1 MRKYLFI
8 FLLYGV
14 ANGQIPN
21 PCEDERFIK
30 ISEKFVDQMTDIEY
44 QYFLKKQEEC
54 TEYENNADIP
64 NPKDNSNLEIRT
76 SDQVPNPCDDERF
89 IKISEKYVDLM
100 TEI

>member
-14 ANGQIPN
+14 TSGQIAN

-44 QYFLKKQEEC
+44 QYFLKKQ
-54 TEYENNADIP
+54 
-64 NPKDNSNLEIRT
+64 
-76 SDQVPNPCDDERF
+76 
-89 IKISEKYVDLM
+89 
-100 TEI
+100 

>member
-30 ISEKFVDQMTDIEY
+30 ISEKSGITGWAEG
-44 QYFLKKQEEC
+44 KCE
-54 TEYENNADIP
+54 
-64 NPKDNSNLEIRT
+64 
-76 SDQVPNPCDDERF
+76 
-89 IKISEKYVDLM
+89 
-100 TEI
+100 